1 MAARPMNLRHVELFH
16 HVARNRGIS
25 RAIGH
30 MPYGI
35 QQPALSEQIS
45 SLEEGLGTKLFH
57 RQPFRL
63 TAEGHELFKAT
74 QGMFENLERV
84 EARLSHRNR
93 PHFRV
98 AADEMMTQHYAG
110 PVLKSMRRLLPE
122 AQFTFHSGAAG
133 RMQHWLREG
142 EVDLA
147 ITTTDGDHPHGL
159 ACRRIAARTL
169 VLVIDKRR
177 PIRSANEFWIQ
188 PKIDD
193 PLVSPCASD
202 GISQVFQRG
211 LKRGDIEWTPQI
223 VASSAGSVAPCV
235 ASGAGVGVTLG
246 VPYLVRHPDVRTLR
260 LDGFDRVEIAALWRP
275 EDTARLK
282 PLVATI
288 RSCVVERI

>member
-1 MAARPMNLRHVELFH
+1 MNVRHLELFH

-30 MPYGI
+30 MPYSI
-35 QQPALSEQIS
+35 QQPALSEQILA
-45 SLEEGLGTKLFH
+45 LEHSLGTKLFH

-63 TAEGHELFKAT
+63 TPDGHELFKAT
-74 QGMFENLERV
+74 RVMFEHLDRVDERL
-84 EARLSHRNR
+84 RHRNQ

-98 AADEMMTQHYAG
+98 AADEMMTQQYAG
-110 PVLKSMRRLLPE
+110 PVLQSMRALMPE
-122 AQFTFHSGAAG
+122 VLFTFHSGAPG

-142 EVDLA
+142 EIDLA
-147 ITTTDGDHPHGL
+147 ITTTDGDRPHGL
-159 ACRRIAARTL
+159 ACRRLATRSL
-169 VLVIDKRR
+169 VLVIAKRKA
-177 PIRSANEFWIQ
+177 IRSANDFWIQ
-188 PKIDD
+188 PKIVD
-193 PLVSPCASD
+193 PLISPCATD

-246 VPYLVRHPDVRTLR
+246 VPYLVRHPKVRTLQ
-260 LDGFDRVEIAALWRP
+260 LVGFERVEIAALWRP

-282 PLVATI
+282 PLLATI
-288 RSCVVERI
+288 RACVVERI